1 MSSALEQILLKLLV
15 PDNVVIQQGTD
26 ELKQALKN
34 PGVVPELCSV
44 LTTSP
49 NPQVRQ
55 FAAVLLRRLVRRWK
69 KFSPDFHNSLKLISL
84 QVLQHETERVV
95 RNSVAQLAAAIA
107 RYELADQKWPE
118 ILQYIQEGAANPNPQ
133 QRELS
138 VLLLS
143 CIVSTSANHL
153 RPFYKGLFHMF
164 DTMLQDTQSKN
175 VPFYAVKTM
184 TALVHYTG
192 TDEIPLFRPLIPK
205 VLAVIGQLLVRDE
218 DQGCEAMEVFDEL
231 VECEVSIIV
240 PHLKSV
246 LEFCCQVSP

>member
-175 VPFYAVKTM
+175 VPFYAVK
-184 TALVHYTG
+184 
-192 TDEIPLFRPLIPK
+192 
-205 VLAVIGQLLVRDE
+205 
-218 DQGCEAMEVFDEL
+218 
-231 VECEVSIIV
+231 
-240 PHLKSV
+240 
-246 LEFCCQVSP
+246 